1 MKKSFKSL
9 QSKSREELLKEL
21 KLTQENI
28 FKLRFKKS
36 VEETMDTSQFRKSR
50 VKIAQINTLLRQ
62 MELAATQE
70 KKA

>member
-1 MKKSFKSL
+1 MKKSLKTL
-9 QSKSREELLKEL
+9 QSKSHEELLKEL
-21 KLTQENI
+21 KATQEAT
-28 FKLRFKKS
+28 FKLRFQKS

-62 MELAATQE
+62 MELAAAKE